1 MDAGILTK
9 IGFDLEVALAN
20 FVNFLIIF
28 LLFKIFLFK
37 PIQDLIDKRKAEI
50 KSGLEKAN
58 QAEISL
64 TSAKEETE
72 NLIKEARLKANN
84 ILVEAQN
91 HANEIN
97 EKAVSEGKS
106 TVSQMKERAEKD
118 ILEEKEFMRQGV
130 EKEMTHLVSS
140 LAEKVVRV
148 ESK

>member
-37 PIQDLIDKRKAEI
+37 PIQNLIDKRRDEI
-50 KSGLEKAN
+50 KNGLEKAN

-64 TSAKEETE
+64 TSAKEESE
-72 NLIKEARLKANN
+72 SVIKEARLKANN
-84 ILVEAQN
+84 ILVDAQN

-97 EKAVSEGKS
+97 AKSVLEGKN

-140 LAEKVVRV
+140 LAEKVVRT